1 MNVLLQGA
9 TDASNRRY
17 ELAVTLVASCPL
29 ALGRAIAL
37 TGSVARG
44 TADEASDIEL
54 NCWVE
59 ELPSAD
65 ARASWLRAAGASDVL
80 LDADAIADGS
90 LWATCRV
97 GRTWIEIGWQTIAA
111 QDALLSAIRAGQV
124 MDRGRL
130 VIASILAQAVALR
143 DADLIAHWQQAL
155 ADYPAVLQA
164 RLISAATEV
173 WTFPHLLAARWAL
186 VQREDQFALAQRLVG
201 GVQDALRILY
211 AINRR
216 WEPYEKWTAMTI
228 ETLPIKPDHLA
239 ARIDAVF
246 VAPRPAERLA
256 VCLTLLRDT
265 LMLVPPPYDVTRAIA
280 TIDASLRV
288 HGA

>member
-1 MNVLLQGA
+1 MNVLTQGA
-9 TDASNRRY
+9 TDASHRRY
-17 ELAVTLVASCPL
+17 ELAVALVESCPL
-29 ALGRAIAL
+29 ALARAIAL

-44 TADEASDIEL
+44 TADEASDVEL

-65 ARASWLRAAGASDVL
+65 ARISWLRAAGASDVL

-97 GRTWIEIGWQTIAA
+97 GRTWIEIGWQTVAA

-246 VAPRPAERLA
+246 VAPHPAERLA

-265 LMLVPPPYDVTRAIA
+265 LTLVPPPYDVTRAIA

>member
-1 MNVLLQGA
+1 MDVQLQGA
-9 TDASNRRY
+9 TDASHQRY
-17 ELAVTLVASCPL
+17 GLAVTLAESCPL

-44 TADEASDIEL
+44 VADDASDIEL

-59 ELPSAD
+59 DLPSAD

-90 LWATCRV
+90 LWATCQV
-97 GRTWIEIGWQTIAA
+97 AGTWIEIGWQTVAA
-111 QDALLSAIRAGQV
+111 QDALLRAICAGQV
-124 MDRGRL
+124 TNRGRL
-130 VIASILAQAVALR
+130 VIASILTQAVALR
-143 DADLIAHWQQAL
+143 DSDLIVRWQRAL
-155 ADYPAVLQA
+155 ADYPNALQA
-164 RLISAATEV
+164 RLIGEAIEV

-216 WEPYEKWTAMTI
+216 WEPYEKWAAMTI
-228 ETLPIKPDHLA
+228 ETLPIKPDQLVG
-239 ARIDAVF
+239 RIDAVF
-246 VAPRPAERLA
+246 LAPQPAERLA

-265 LMLVPPPYDVTRAIA
+265 LALVPPPYDVARAIT
-280 TIDASLRV
+280 TIDASLRI